1 MPDILSIYLL
11 TPWLLWHRS
20 GVWKLTEASKNTET
34 HDHAEEKSI
43 SSLGSLAFCV
53 RLKIGNHEDYGC
65 SDKRK
70 KKRQGQEHSPHQLR
84 PVTVS
89 KVNFFLT
96 KIKFTFLVR
105 F

>member
-1 MPDILSIYLL
+1 MNILSICLFTL
-11 TPWLLWHRS
+11 GLLWHRS

-53 RLKIGNHEDYGC
+53 RLKIDNHEDYGC

-89 KVNFFLT
+89 KVYFFLT